1 MMKKYAKTHE
11 WVQVEGKVAT
21 VGISNFAQ
29 DKLGDVVYVDL
40 PQVGKVVKKGET
52 LMSIESVKAASDV
65 YAPVSGKVLQV
76 NEKLNDQPELVN
88 KDPEGEGWLVKIEMT
103 NPNELNELLDEG
115 AYKKHCEEEE

>member
-1 MMKKYAKTHE
+1 MKKYAETHE
-11 WVQVEGKVAT
+11 WVQVEGNVAT

-103 NPNELNELLDEG
+103 NPNELNELLDEE
-115 AYKKHCEEEE
+115 AYKKHCEEEG

>member
-1 MMKKYAKTHE
+1 MLIYHRSAR
-11 WVQVEGKVAT
+11 
-21 VGISNFAQ
+21 SS
-29 DKLGDVVYVDL
+29 
-40 PQVGKVVKKGET
+40 KKGET

-103 NPNELNELLDEG
+103 NPNELNELLDEE

>member
-1 MMKKYAKTHE
+1 MKRYAKTHE

-103 NPNELNELLDEG
+103 NPNELNELLDEE